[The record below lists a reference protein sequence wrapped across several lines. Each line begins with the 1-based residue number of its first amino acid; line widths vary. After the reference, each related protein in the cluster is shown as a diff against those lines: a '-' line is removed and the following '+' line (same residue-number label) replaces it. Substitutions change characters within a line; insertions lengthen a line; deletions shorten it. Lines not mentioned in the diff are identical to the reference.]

1 MNLLDISP
9 LLSSLLGLFLGIFII
24 SRKSGLGY
32 DKRIRYVLSVLV
44 FLYTYTSF
52 DYYLLITLDVN
63 SIFSGGAYALY
74 HLIGPLFYYFILLF
88 TKTEISLKK
97 GIVILVCYTAIR
109 WILFT
114 FTLEYNSVDEIF
126 ATKDIYGVWFWIEI
140 EYIIATVVNVIL
152 LVLGYFNLKN
162 TPIYLELDASQ
173 KLNYR
178 WVKILIVLCI
188 TIQIISGINTVLN
201 TNTLENLEFY
211 AKTETL
217 LLAVFFFILAYSIM
231 HFPVFAFTGAFEDLP
246 EVTKKKYAKSSLS
259 DSSELFNQIE
269 SIVREDELYL
279 DYDIKLNTL
288 AEKLDKSVHHISQ
301 AINENAQT
309 GFSDYINRY
318 RIEAAKPMLL
328 VPKPNTIFAIALDVG
343 FNSKAAFYTAFR
355 KNTNM
360 TPTEFKKNKHVMG

>member
-9 LLSSLLGLFLGIFII
+9 LLSSILGLFLGIFII
-24 SRKSGLGY
+24 SRTSGLGS
-32 DKRIRYVLSVLV
+32 DKRIRYVLSALV
-44 FLYTYTSF
+44 FLYAYTSF
-52 DYYLLITLDVN
+52 DYYLLLKLDIN
-63 SIFSGGAYALY
+63 SVFSGGAYVLY

-88 TKTEISLKK
+88 TKTEVNLKK
-97 GIVILVCYTAIR
+97 GMLILIGYTAIR
-109 WILFT
+109 WTLFT
-114 FTLEYNSVDEIF
+114 LTLEYNSV
-126 ATKDIYGVWFWIEI
+126 KDIIATTDTYGIWFWIEI
-140 EYIIATVVNVIL
+140 EYIITTAVNIVL
-152 LVLGYFNLKN
+152 LVLGYLKLKN
-162 TPIYLELDASQ
+162 TPLYLNLDKSL
-173 KLNYR
+173 KLNYQ
-178 WVKILIVLCI
+178 WVKIVIILCI
-188 TIQIISGINTVLN
+188 LLQIISGFNTVLN
-201 TNTLENLEFY
+201 TDTLENLEFY

-269 SIVREDELYL
+269 SMVSDEELYL

-288 AEKLDKSVHHISQ
+288 ADKLDKSVHHISQ
-301 AINENAQT
+301 AINQNAQT
-309 GFSDYINRY
+309 GFSDYINKY

-360 TPTEFKKNKHVMG
+360 TPTEFKKKGSAMK